1 MIIVLSPA
9 KSLDFESPLKTDK
22 NSQPRF
28 TDESEKLV
36 SILKKKSVRQLK
48 SMMNISEDLAQLNAD
63 RFQSWKLPLKP
74 PAARPAV
81 FAFTG
86 DVYQGLEAKQFT
98 EKQLDFAQDH
108 LRILSGLYG
117 VLRPLDLML
126 PYRLEMGTKLKVT
139 PKKDNLYKFWDNS
152 LTEQINKDLEAS
164 NSKALINLASNEYF
178 KALNSKLIN
187 QPVITPEFKDYKNG
201 EYKMIGF
208 FAKRARGLMAA
219 HIVRKKLTDPE
230 KLKTFASEG
239 YTYND
244 KLSKGNK
251 WVFTRENQN

>member
-1 MIIVLSPA
+1 MIVVLSPA
-9 KSLDFESPLKTDK
+9 KSLDFESSLKTDK
-22 NSQPRF
+22 HSQPHF
-28 TDESEKLV
+28 VDQADKLV
-36 SILKKKSVRQLK
+36 AILKKKSVRQLK
-48 SMMNISEDLAQLNAD
+48 SMMNISEDLAQLNVD

-74 PAARPAV
+74 PAARPAI

-98 EKQLDFAQDH
+98 EKQLDFAQVH

-117 VLRPLDLML
+117 LLRPLDLML

-139 PKKDNLYKFWDNS
+139 PRKDNLYKFWDDA

-178 KALNSKLIN
+178 KALKPKLID
-187 QPVITPEFKDYKNG
+187 QPIITPEFKDYKNG

-208 FAKRARGLMAA
+208 FAKKARGMMAA
-219 HIVRKKLTDPE
+219 HIVSKKITDPE
-230 KLKTFASEG
+230 NLKTFASEG

>member
-1 MIIVLSPA
+1 MIVILSPA

-28 TDESEKLV
+28 TDESEKLI

-48 SMMNISEDLAQLNAD
+48 SMMDISEDLAQLNYD
-63 RFQSWKLPLKP
+63 RYQSWKLPLKP
-74 PAARPAV
+74 PPARPAV

-86 DVYQGLEAKQFT
+86 DVYQGLEANQFT

-139 PKKDNLYKFWDNS
+139 AKKDNLYKFWDDA
-152 LTEQINKDLEAS
+152 LTKQINEDLAES
-164 NSKALINLASNEYF
+164 NSKALVNLASNEYF
-178 KALNSKLIN
+178 KALKPKLIDK
-187 QPVITPEFKDYKNG
+187 PIITPEFKDYKNG

-208 FAKRARGLMAA
+208 FAKKARGLMAA
-219 HIVRKKLTDPE
+219 HIVRKKITDPQ
-230 KLKTFASEG
+230 KLKTFDSEG

-251 WVFTRENQN
+251 WVFTREDQN